1 MTFRMCALVPGWCLH
16 VCNAI
21 GMQNMSAVGSL
32 DPHKLFMHLGPK
44 NHKPEQ
50 SPFAT
55 AFRPEVG

>member
-1 MTFRMCALVPGWCLH
+1 MH

-21 GMQNMSAVGSL
+21 GKQNMSAVSSL
-32 DPHKLFMHLGPK
+32 DPHKLFMHIGPK